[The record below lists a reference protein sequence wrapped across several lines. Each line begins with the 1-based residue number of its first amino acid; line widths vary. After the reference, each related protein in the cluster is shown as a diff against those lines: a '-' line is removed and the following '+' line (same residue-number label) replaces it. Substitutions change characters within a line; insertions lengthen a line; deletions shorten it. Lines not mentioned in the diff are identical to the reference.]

1 MTVAYADVPAGF
13 AGDFF
18 KAVARLIPSTVKVYM
33 GSVPS
38 SPAFPYAVI
47 WGSLGDE
54 VSESL
59 SDVPDELRLN
69 IRVTYVGESLESV
82 GWVASR
88 VRPALNRARPY
99 VPGWSSGKLKQ
110 SSLMDV
116 QSDYSVTL
124 VSGRNPVYAVDEFAL
139 VADKL

>member
-1 MTVAYADVPAGF
+1 MSIAYADVPPGC
-13 AGDFF
+13 AGDFY
-18 KAVARLIPSTVKVYM
+18 KAVAALIPSTVKVYT

-38 SPAFPYAVI
+38 SPTFPYAVL

-54 VSESL
+54 LSESL
-59 SDVPDELRLN
+59 ADVPDELRIN
-69 IRVTYVGESLESV
+69 FRVTYVGETLASV
-82 GWVASR
+82 GWVASK

-99 VPGWSSGKLKQ
+99 VPGWVSGKLKQ

>member
-1 MTVAYADVPAGF
+1 MSIAYADVPPGF
-13 AGDFF
+13 AGDFY
-18 KAVARLIPSTVKVYM
+18 KAVASLIPSSVKVYT
-33 GSVPS
+33 GSVPQ
-38 SPAFPYAVI
+38 SPTFPYAVL

-59 SDVPDELRLN
+59 ADIPDELRIN
-69 IRVTYVGESLESV
+69 FRVTYVGETLASV
-82 GWVASR
+82 GWVAAK

-99 VPGWSSGKLKQ
+99 VPGWVSGKLRQ

>member
-1 MTVAYADVPAGF
+1 VTVAYADVPPGF
-13 AGDFF
+13 AGDFY
-18 KAVARLIPSTVKVYM
+18 KAVAALIPSTVKVYT
-33 GSVPS
+33 GSVPT
-38 SPAFPYAVI
+38 SPTFPYAVL

-59 SDVPDELRLN
+59 ADIPDELRIN
-69 IRVTYVGESLESV
+69 FRVTYVGETLASV

-99 VPGWSSGKLKQ
+99 VPGWVSGKLRQ